1 MKAKTG
7 CLFFCSW
14 RGKKNRVSRGVC
26 LFQAIIL
33 VLLPAIGRSA
43 DAGTPTRYAIDAANS
58 LVRIYV
64 YRAGPLSFLG
74 HDHVIT
80 TTMLDGELN
89 YTPPPSQDAV
99 FKLNTP
105 VNALVVD
112 DPEQRKSAGG
122 RFSLPVPAKD
132 RAGTRRNMLSE
143 KVLDA
148 AQYSE
153 IAVTGHWLEG
163 SPSHA
168 KVAMTIGLHGV
179 QRHYIVPVD
188 IQMQDG
194 GLVATGMFHLLQTE
208 FGITPLSILGGAL
221 KVTDGLDV
229 RFTLAFVP
237 AHGS

>member
-1 MKAKTG
+1 MVMSNKFPSG
-7 CLFFCSW
+7 CTS
-14 RGKKNRVSRGVC
+14 GVRRWVR
-26 LFQAIIL
+26 LLGAIIFL
-33 VLLPAIGRSA
+33 VLPVIGRSA
-43 DAGTPTRYAIDAANS
+43 DAGAPVRYAVDAANS

-64 YRAGPLSFLG
+64 YSAGLLSFLG

-80 TTMLDGELN
+80 IPMLDGELN
-89 YTPPPSQDAV
+89 YTPPPSQGAV

-105 VNALVVD
+105 VDALVVD

-163 SPSHA
+163 SPSHG
-168 KVAMTIGLHGV
+168 KVAVTIGLHGA

-188 IQMQDG
+188 IQMQNG

-237 AHGS
+237 VHGS

>member
-1 MKAKTG
+1 MKAMTG
-7 CLFFCSW
+7 CLFFCSG

-33 VLLPAIGRSA
+33 LLLPAIGRSA
-43 DAGTPTRYAIDAANS
+43 DAGIPTRYAIDAANS

-89 YTPPPSQDAV
+89 DTAPPLQGAV
-99 FKLNTP
+99 FKLATP
-105 VNALVVD
+105 VDALVVD
-112 DPEQRKSAGG
+112 DPEQRKAADG
-122 RFSLPVPAKD
+122 RFSTPVPAKD
-132 RAGTRRNMLSE
+132 RAGTRRNMLSN

-148 AQYSE
+148 AQYPE

-163 SPSHA
+163 SPSHG
-168 KVAMTIGLHGV
+168 KVAVTVGLHGA

-188 IQMQDG
+188 IQMQNG
-194 GLVATGMFHLLQTE
+194 GLVATGRFHLLQTE

-221 KVTDGLDV
+221 KVADGLDV

-237 AHGS
+237 AHGP